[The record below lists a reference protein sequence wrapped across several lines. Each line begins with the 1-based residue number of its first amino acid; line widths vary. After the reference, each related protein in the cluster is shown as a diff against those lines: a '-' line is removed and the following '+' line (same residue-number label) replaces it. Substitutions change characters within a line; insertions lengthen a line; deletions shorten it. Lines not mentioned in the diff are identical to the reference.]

1 MRTNLRSVFAAIA
14 LLLLN
19 ASLRAGDSASENFN
33 WAAAHGKSST
43 KFTAADWRPII
54 DATWGQ
60 GLPTAQKLQI
70 FDRWWNEVDLQY
82 GAFYNFE
89 PDIFAMRDHYR
100 PEIETGVSR
109 GRFAAIMN
117 HFTFKLNELHTYAYD
132 IRVSFTALRKGVPL
146 FVVGQW
152 GTNQHFGAVL
162 TPLPDSTLLVYKSL
176 PNHPFGL
183 VPGDLVLGYDGVPW
197 KNIYPTLLEAELPLA
212 LNIVNAATEEA
223 NTYYLLQSAGL
234 NWHLFDTIDI
244 VKYGT
249 GDTLHFSTNR
259 LANENRIIWGS
270 EQIDVPGVKWPN
282 RTNGDRVSWGGITG
296 TKVGYVYV
304 TSWAADAQ
312 NTILVQFRNAVD
324 SLMHHTETEGII
336 FDFRFNTGGTAL
348 ARDGLVLLFNQTV
361 STVGFDRRVR
371 GEDHFAMQPDPQ
383 RPASAL
389 VIRGDPNT
397 YYDKPIAILIGPGS
411 ISAGE
416 LEARRLSFHP
426 RARIF
431 GKAAAGGNTGSD
443 NINLGNSDWSAMLAT
458 GSQYVVSTHEYLA
471 HKGLEPH
478 EKIWFDR
485 DDVANGI
492 DTVVKSA
499 LEWIAKQTTRVE
511 DESGSVLPEKFAL
524 QQNYPNPFW
533 SAATSRLAGNPSTN
547 IVYTLARDT
556 EVKLTVFNL
565 AGQFVRTLMNRVRQ
579 RPGTYSINWDGKD
592 EAGSSLA
599 SGVYVYR
606 IEAGSFVDSKK
617 MILLR

>member
-1 MRTNLRSVFAAIA
+1 MRIDLQIVFAAISIH
-14 LLLLN
+14 LFC
-19 ASLRAGDSASENFN
+19 ASSQANDPAASDFN
-33 WAAAHGKSST
+33 WAKAHGKSPT
-43 KFTAADWRPII
+43 KFTAKDWRPVI
-54 DATWGQ
+54 DAAWGT

-70 FDRWWNEVDLQY
+70 FDRWWNEVHLQY
-82 GAFYNFE
+82 GAFHNFA
-89 PDIFAMRDHYR
+89 PDIFALRDQYR
-100 PEIETGVSR
+100 PEIEAGVSR

-117 HFTFKLNELHTYAYD
+117 HFTFKLRELHTWAYD
-132 IRVSFTALRKGVPL
+132 IRVSFSTLRKGVPL

-176 PNHPFGL
+176 PNHPLGL
-183 VPGDLVLGYDGVPW
+183 VPGDLVLGYDGVLW
-197 KNIYPTLLEAELPLA
+197 KDIYPTLLEAELPLA

-244 VKYGT
+244 VKYST
-249 GDTLHFSTNR
+249 GDTLHFNTNL
-259 LANENRIIWGS
+259 LANEDRIIWGS
-270 EQIDVPGVKWPN
+270 EQIDVPGVKWPD
-282 RTNGDRVSWGGITG
+282 RTNGRRVSWGVMTG

-336 FDFRFNTGGTAL
+336 FDFRFNTGGTAP

-361 STVGFDRRVR
+361 PTVGFDRRVR
-371 GEDHFAMQPDPQ
+371 GEDHFAMLPDPQ

-397 YYDKPIAILIGPGS
+397 FYDKPIAILIGPGS

-458 GSQYVVSTHEYLA
+458 GPQYVVSTHEYLA
-471 HKGLEPH
+471 HKALVPH
-478 EKIWFDR
+478 EKVWFDR
-485 DDVANGI
+485 NDVANGV
-492 DTVVKSA
+492 DTVVKYA
-499 LEWIAKQTTRVE
+499 LTWIAEQTTSVAE
-511 DESGSVLPEKFAL
+511 EPGSRLPKQFDL
-524 QQNYPNPFW
+524 RQNYPNPF
-533 SAATSRLAGNPSTN
+533 NPSTAIAYQLLLN
-547 IVYTLARDT
+547 S
-556 EVKLTVFNL
+556 EVKLAVYNI
-565 AGQFVRTLMNRVRQ
+565 AGQLVRTLIDHKRQ
-579 RPGTYSINWDGKD
+579 SAGAYTITWDGKD
-592 EAGSSLA
+592 ESGHSAT

-606 IEAGSFVDSKK
+606 LAAGDWVGSKK

>member
-1 MRTNLRSVFAAIA
+1 MRKNLHAIFAVMAF
-14 LLLLN
+14 LLCNDFLQ
-19 ASLRAGDSASENFN
+19 AGDSANENFN
-33 WAAAHGKSST
+33 WAAAYGKSPA
-43 KFTAADWRPII
+43 KFTARDWRPII

-60 GLPTAQKLQI
+60 SLLTAQKLAL
-70 FDRWWNEVDLQY
+70 FDRWWNEVHLQY
-82 GAFYNFE
+82 GAFHNFA
-89 PDIFAMRDHYR
+89 PDIFALRDHYR
-100 PEIETGVSR
+100 PEIAAGVSR

-117 HFTFKLNELHTYAYD
+117 HFTYKLNELHTWAYD
-132 IRVSFTALRKGVPL
+132 IPVSFTTLRKGVPVL
-146 FVVGQW
+146 VIGQW
-152 GTNQHFGAVL
+152 GTNQRFGAVL
-162 TPLPDSTLLVYKSL
+162 TPLPDSTLLVYKAL
-176 PNHPFGL
+176 PNHPLGL
-183 VPGDLVLGYDGVPW
+183 VPGDLVLGYDGVLW
-197 KNIYPTLLEAELPLA
+197 KDIYPTLLAAELPLA
-212 LNIVNAATEEA
+212 LNFTNAATEEA

-244 VKYGT
+244 VKYSS
-249 GDTLHFSTNR
+249 GDTLHYSTNL

-282 RTNGDRVSWGGITG
+282 RTNGKNVSWGVVTG

-324 SLMHHTETEGII
+324 SLMHHTETDGII

-371 GEDHFAMQPDPQ
+371 GEDHFAMQPDPS

-443 NINLGNSDWSAMLAT
+443 NINLGNGDWSAMLAT
-458 GSQYVVSTHEYLA
+458 GPQYLVSTHEYLA
-471 HKGLEPH
+471 HKALAPH
-478 EKIWFDR
+478 EKVWFTR
-485 DDVANGI
+485 DDVAHGV
-492 DTVVKSA
+492 DTVVKAA

-511 DESGSVLPEKFAL
+511 DESGNELPNKFEL
-524 QQNYPNPFW
+524 RQNYPNPFNP
-533 SAATSRLAGNPSTN
+533 ATKIT
-547 IVYTLARDT
+547 YTLARNA
-556 EVKLTVFNL
+556 EVKLTVYNL
-565 AGQFVRTLMNRVRQ
+565 AGQLVRTLVNRERQ
-579 RPGTYSINWDGKD
+579 SAGVYTIVWEGKD
-592 EAGSSLA
+592 EGGSPLA
-599 SGVYVYR
+599 SGVYLYR
-606 IEAGSFVDSKK
+606 IDAGGFVDFRK

>member
-1 MRTNLRSVFAAIA
+1 MRKNLPIASAAFIFH
-14 LLLLN
+14 LLC
-19 ASLRAGDSASENFN
+19 ASSQASSPVASDFS
-33 WAAAHGKSST
+33 WAKMHGKSPT
-43 KFTAADWRPII
+43 KFTAKDWRPII
-54 DATWGQ
+54 DAVWGQ

-82 GAFYNFE
+82 GAFHNFA
-89 PDIFAMRDHYR
+89 PDIFALRDHYR
-100 PEIETGVSR
+100 PEIEAGVSR

-117 HFTFKLNELHTYAYD
+117 HFTFKLNELHTWAYD
-132 IRVSFTALRKGVPL
+132 IRVSFTTLRKGVPVL
-146 FVVGQW
+146 VVGQW

-162 TPLPDSTLLVYKSL
+162 TPLPDSSLLVYKSL
-176 PNHPFGL
+176 PNHPLGL
-183 VPGDLVLGYDGVPW
+183 VPGDLVLGYDGVLW
-197 KNIYPTLLEAELPLA
+197 KDIYPTLLEAELPLA

-249 GDTLHFSTNR
+249 GDTLHFSTNL
-259 LANENRIIWGS
+259 LANENRIMWGS
-270 EQIDVPGVKWPN
+270 EQIDVPGVKWPD
-282 RTNGDRVSWGGITG
+282 RTNGRRVSWGVMTG

-324 SLMHHTETEGII
+324 SLMHHTETDGII

-361 STVGFDRRVR
+361 ATVGFDRRVR

-397 YYDKPIAILIGPGS
+397 FYNKPIAILIGPGS

-416 LEARRLSFHP
+416 LEARRLAFHP

-458 GSQYVVSTHEYLA
+458 GPQYLVSTHEYLS
-471 HKGLEPH
+471 HKALEPH
-478 EKIWFDR
+478 EKVWFDR
-485 DDVANGI
+485 DDVARGE
-492 DTVVKSA
+492 DTVVKA
-499 LEWIAKQTTRVE
+499 AMAWIAKQTTGVA
-511 DESGSVLPEKFAL
+511 DEASGSLPTQFML
-524 QQNYPNPFW
+524 QQNYPNPF
-533 SAATSRLAGNPSTN
+533 NPSTAITYQLPLN
-547 IVYTLARDT
+547 S
-556 EVKLTVFNL
+556 EVKLAVYNI
-565 AGQFVRTLMNRVRQ
+565 AGQLVRKLVDGERQ
-579 RPGTYSINWDGKD
+579 SAGAHTITWDGKD
-592 EAGSSLA
+592 ESGKLAA

-606 IEAGSFVDSKK
+606 LETVSRVDSQK

>member
-1 MRTNLRSVFAAIA
+1 MKNRLQFIFAVITIH
-14 LLLLN
+14 LLC
-19 ASLRAGDSASENFN
+19 ASLHADDPANSNFN
-33 WAAAHGKSST
+33 WANAYGESPT
-43 KFTAADWRPII
+43 KFTEKDWRPII
-54 DATWGQ
+54 DAAWGQ

-70 FDRWWNEVDLQY
+70 FDRWWNEVHLQY
-82 GAFYNFE
+82 GAFHNSE
-89 PDIFAMRDHYR
+89 PDIFALRDLYR
-100 PEIETGVSR
+100 PEIEAGVSR

-132 IRVSFTALRKGVPL
+132 IRVSFTTLRKGMPV
-146 FVVGQW
+146 FVIGQW

-162 TPLPDSTLLVYKSL
+162 TPLPDSSLLVYKSL
-176 PNHPFGL
+176 PNHPLGL
-183 VPGDLVLGYDGVPW
+183 VPGDLVLGYDGVLW
-197 KNIYPTLLEAELPLA
+197 KDIYPILLEAELPLA
-212 LNIVNAATEEA
+212 LNFTNAATEEA

-249 GDTLHFSTNR
+249 GDTLHFNTNL
-259 LANENRIIWGS
+259 LASENRVIWGS
-270 EQIDVPGVKWPN
+270 EQIDVPGVKWPD
-282 RTNGDRVSWGGITG
+282 RTNGDRVNWGVITG

-324 SLMHHTETEGII
+324 SLMHHTETGGII

-348 ARDGLVLLFNQTV
+348 AREGLVLLFNQTV
-361 STVGFDRRVR
+361 STVGFDRRIR
-371 GEDHFAMQPDPQ
+371 GEDHFAMQPDPL

-458 GSQYVVSTHEYLA
+458 GSQYLVNTHEYLA
-471 HKGLEPH
+471 HQGLEPH
-478 EKIWFDR
+478 EKVWFAR
-485 DDVANGI
+485 EDVANGI
-492 DTVVKSA
+492 DTVVKAA
-499 LEWIAKQTTRVE
+499 LAWIQSQTTVVE
-511 DESGSVLPEKFAL
+511 GEANGVLPGKFAL
-524 QQNYPNPFW
+524 LQNFPNPFNPTTDIGF
-533 SAATSRLAGNPSTN
+533 SLPRATVVELIVFDLAGREVAKLVSGYKNAGEHRLTFA
-547 IVYTLARDT
+547 ARHS
-556 EVKLTVFNL
+556 
-565 AGQFVRTLMNRVRQ
+565 
-579 RPGTYSINWDGKD
+579 P
-592 EAGSSLA
+592 

-606 IEAGSFVDSKK
+606 LRAGGFVQSRK

>member
-1 MRTNLRSVFAAIA
+1 MKNILRFVFAAITA
-14 LLLLN
+14 LLLC
-19 ASLRAGDSASENFN
+19 ASLRADDSASENFN
-33 WAAAHGKSST
+33 WAKTHGKSPT
-43 KFTAADWRPII
+43 KFTAKDWRPII

-82 GAFYNFE
+82 GAFHHFD
-89 PDIFAMRDHYR
+89 PDIFALRDRYR
-100 PEIETGVSR
+100 PQIEAGVSR

-117 HFTFKLNELHTYAYD
+117 HFTFKLNELHTWAYD
-132 IRVSFTALRKGVPL
+132 IRVSFTTLRKGIPVL
-146 FVVGQW
+146 VVGQW
-152 GTNQHFGAVL
+152 GTNQRFGAVL

-176 PNHPFGL
+176 PNHPLGL
-183 VPGDLVLGYDGVPW
+183 VPGDLVLGYDGVLW
-197 KNIYPTLLEAELPLA
+197 KDIYPTLLEAELPLA

-244 VKYGT
+244 VKYDS
-249 GDTLHFSTNR
+249 GDTLHFNTNL
-259 LANENRIIWGS
+259 LANESRIIWGS
-270 EQIDVPGVKWPN
+270 EQIDVPGVKWPD
-282 RTNGDRVSWGGITG
+282 RTNGRRVSWGVVNG

-312 NTILVQFRNAVD
+312 LTILAQFRNAVD
-324 SLMHHTETEGII
+324 SLMHHTETDGII

-348 ARDGLVLLFNQTV
+348 AREGLALLFNQTV
-361 STVGFDRRVR
+361 ATVGFDRRVR

-443 NINLGNSDWSAMLAT
+443 NIDLGNSDWTAMLAT
-458 GSQYVVSTHEYLA
+458 GPQYLVSTHEYLA
-471 HKGLEPH
+471 HKALEPH

-492 DTVVKSA
+492 DTVVKA
-499 LEWIAKQTTRVE
+499 AMAWIAMQTTGVSNE
-511 DESGSVLPEKFAL
+511 TSGSVPSQFELR
-524 QQNYPNPFW
+524 QNYPNPF
-533 SAATSRLAGNPSTN
+533 NPSTVISFQLPVSGKARLAIYN
-547 IVYTLARDT
+547 I
-556 EVKLTVFNL
+556 
-565 AGQFVRTLMNRVRQ
+565 AGQLIRTLLDGSAAAGAHAV
-579 RPGTYSINWDGKD
+579 SWDGRD
-592 EAGSSLA
+592 ARGQIVA
-599 SGVYVYR
+599 SGVYVYKL
-606 IEAGSFVDSKK
+606 EAGEFVETRKMSF
-617 MILLR
+617 LR

>member
-1 MRTNLRSVFAAIA
+1 M
-14 LLLLN
+14 
-19 ASLRAGDSASENFN
+19 
-33 WAAAHGKSST
+33 
-43 KFTAADWRPII
+43 
-54 DATWGQ
+54 
-60 GLPTAQKLQI
+60 
-70 FDRWWNEVDLQY
+70 
-82 GAFYNFE
+82 
-89 PDIFAMRDHYR
+89 
-100 PEIETGVSR
+100 
-109 GRFAAIMN
+109 
-117 HFTFKLNELHTYAYD
+117 
-132 IRVSFTALRKGVPL
+132 
-146 FVVGQW
+146 
-152 GTNQHFGAVL
+152 
-162 TPLPDSTLLVYKSL
+162 
-176 PNHPFGL
+176 PNHPLGL
-183 VPGDLVLGYDGVPW
+183 VPGDLVLGYDGVLW
-197 KNIYPTLLEAELPLA
+197 KDIYPTLLEAELPLA

-249 GDTLHFSTNR
+249 GDTLHFSTNL
-259 LANENRIIWGS
+259 LANENRIMWGS
-270 EQIDVPGVKWPN
+270 EQIDVPGVKW
-282 RTNGDRVSWGGITG
+282 RVSWGVMTG

-361 STVGFDRRVR
+361 ATVGFDRRVR

-397 YYDKPIAILIGPGS
+397 FYNKPIAILIGPGS

-416 LEARRLSFHP
+416 LEARRLAFHP

-458 GSQYVVSTHEYLA
+458 GPQYLVSTHEYLS
-471 HKGLEPH
+471 HKALEPH
-478 EKIWFDR
+478 EKVWFDR
-485 DDVANGI
+485 DDVARGE
-492 DTVVKSA
+492 DTVVKA
-499 LEWIAKQTTRVE
+499 AMAWIAKQTTGVA
-511 DESGSVLPEKFAL
+511 DEASGSLPTQFML
-524 QQNYPNPFW
+524 QQNYPNPF
-533 SAATSRLAGNPSTN
+533 NPSTAITYQLPLN
-547 IVYTLARDT
+547 S
-556 EVKLTVFNL
+556 EVKLAVYNI
-565 AGQFVRTLMNRVRQ
+565 AGQLVRKLVDGERQ
-579 RPGTYSINWDGKD
+579 SAGAHTITWDGKD
-592 EAGSSLA
+592 ESGKLAA

-606 IEAGSFVDSKK
+606 LETVSRVDSQK

>member
-1 MRTNLRSVFAAIA
+1 MRINLRSSFAAIIIHLFCA
-14 LLLLN
+14 PSQADGPA
-19 ASLRAGDSASENFN
+19 ASDFN
-33 WAAAHGKSST
+33 WAKAHGKSPT
-43 KFTAADWRPII
+43 KFTAKDWRPII
-54 DATWGQ
+54 DAAWGT

-70 FDRWWNEVDLQY
+70 FDRWWNEVHLQY
-82 GAFYNFE
+82 GAFHNFA
-89 PDIFAMRDHYR
+89 PDIFALRDQYR
-100 PEIETGVSR
+100 PEIEAGVSR

-117 HFTFKLNELHTYAYD
+117 HFTFKLNELHTWAYD
-132 IRVSFTALRKGVPL
+132 IRVSFTTLRKGVPV

-162 TPLPDSTLLVYKSL
+162 TPLPDSSLLVYKSL
-176 PNHPFGL
+176 PNHPLGL
-183 VPGDLVLGYDGVPW
+183 VPGDLVLGYDGVLW
-197 KNIYPTLLEAELPLA
+197 KDIYPTLLEAEMPLA

-249 GDTLHFSTNR
+249 GDTLHFSTNL
-259 LANENRIIWGS
+259 LANESRIIWGS
-270 EQIDVPGVKWPN
+270 EQIDVPGVKWPD
-282 RTNGDRVSWGGITG
+282 RTNGRRVSWGVMTG

-324 SLMHHTETEGII
+324 SLMHHTETDGII

-361 STVGFDRRVR
+361 PTVGFDRRVR
-371 GEDHFAMQPDPQ
+371 GEDHFAMLPDPQ

-458 GSQYVVSTHEYLA
+458 GPQYLVSTHEYLS
-471 HKGLEPH
+471 HKALEPH
-478 EKIWFDR
+478 EKVWFTR
-485 DDVANGI
+485 DDVAEGI
-492 DTVVKSA
+492 DTVVKA
-499 LEWIAKQTTRVE
+499 AMDWIAKQTTRVD
-511 DESGSVLPEKFAL
+511 DESGGVLPKQFEL
-524 QQNYPNPFW
+524 RQNYPNPF
-533 SAATSRLAGNPSTN
+533 NPSTIIAYQLPLNSEVRLEVYN
-547 IVYTLARDT
+547 I
-556 EVKLTVFNL
+556 
-565 AGQFVRTLMNRVRQ
+565 AGQLVRTLVDREQ
-579 RPGTYSINWDGKD
+579 QSAGTYAIAWDGRD
-592 EAGSSLA
+592 ESGNLLA

-606 IEAGSFVDSKK
+606 IETENWVNSKK
-617 MILLR
+617 MLLLR

>member
-1 MRTNLRSVFAAIA
+1 MKNRLQFIFVAITIH
-14 LLLLN
+14 LLC
-19 ASLRAGDSASENFN
+19 ASLHADDPANSRFY
-33 WAAAHGKSST
+33 WANTYGKNPA

-70 FDRWWNEVDLQY
+70 FDRWWNEVHLQY
-82 GAFYNFE
+82 GAFQNFE
-89 PDIFAMRDHYR
+89 PDIFALRDHYR
-100 PEIETGVSR
+100 PEIEAGVSR

-117 HFTFKLNELHTYAYD
+117 HFTFKLNELHTWAYD
-132 IRVSFTALRKGVPL
+132 IRVSFTTLSKGIPV

-162 TPLPDSTLLVYKSL
+162 TPLPDGTLLVYKSL
-176 PNHPFGL
+176 PNHPLGL
-183 VPGDLVLGYDGVPW
+183 VPGDLVLGYDGVLW
-197 KNIYPTLLEAELPLA
+197 KDIYPTLLEAELPLA

-244 VKYGT
+244 VKYST
-249 GDTLHFSTNR
+249 GDTLHFNTNL
-259 LANENRIIWGS
+259 LANETRVIWGS

-282 RTNGDRVSWGGITG
+282 RTNGNRVSWGMVTG

-324 SLMHHTETEGII
+324 SLMHHTETDGII

-348 ARDGLVLLFNQTV
+348 ARDGLVLLFNKTV

-371 GEDHFAMQPDPQ
+371 GENHFAMTLDPQ

-397 YYDKPIAILIGPGS
+397 FYDKPIAILIGPGS

-458 GSQYVVSTHEYLA
+458 GSQYLVSTHEYLA

-478 EKIWFDR
+478 EKVWFTR
-485 DDVANGI
+485 DDVAHGI
-492 DTVVKSA
+492 DTVVKTA
-499 LEWIAKQTTRVE
+499 MEWIAEQTTSVA
-511 DESGSVLPEKFAL
+511 DESDGVLPKQFGL
-524 QQNYPNPFW
+524 RQNYPNPF
-533 SAATSRLAGNPSTN
+533 NPSTIIGFSLPRATDIEL
-547 IVYTLARDT
+547 IVFD
-556 EVKLTVFNL
+556 L
-565 AGQFVRTLMNRVRQ
+565 AGRRVKKLI
-579 RPGTYSINWDGKD
+579 GGFKS
-592 EAGSSLA
+592 AGEHQLA
-599 SGVYVYR
+599 FEFHDLPSGVYVYR
-606 IEAGSFVDSKK
+606 LHAGSFVQSRK

>member
-1 MRTNLRSVFAAIA
+1 MRINLRSVFAAITIY
-14 LLLLN
+14 LLCAPLLASN
-19 ASLRAGDSASENFN
+19 AAASDFN
-33 WAAAHGKSST
+33 WANAHGKSPT

-60 GLPTAQKLQI
+60 GLPAAQKLAL
-70 FDRWWNEVDLQY
+70 FDRWWNEVHLQY
-82 GAFYNFE
+82 GAFHNFA
-89 PDIFAMRDHYR
+89 PDIFALRDQYR
-100 PEIETGVSR
+100 PEIAAGVSR

-117 HFTFKLNELHTYAYD
+117 HFTYKLNELHTYAYD
-132 IRVSFTALRKGVPL
+132 IRVSFSTLSKGTPV
-146 FVVGQW
+146 FVIGQW
-152 GTNQHFGAVL
+152 GSNQHFGAVL

-176 PNHPFGL
+176 PNHPLGL

-197 KNIYPTLLEAELPLA
+197 KRIYPALLEAELPLA
-212 LNIVNAATEEA
+212 LNFANASTEEA

-244 VKYGT
+244 VKYST
-249 GDTLHFSTNR
+249 GDTLHFNTSL
-259 LANENRIIWGS
+259 LAGQNRIIWGS
-270 EQIDVPGVKWPN
+270 EQIDVPGMKWPN
-282 RTNGDRVSWGGITG
+282 RTNGKNVSWGVVTG

-312 NTILVQFRNAVD
+312 LTILTQFRNAVD
-324 SLMHHTETEGII
+324 SLMHHTETDGII

-361 STVGFDRRVR
+361 STVGFDRRIR
-371 GEDHFAMQPDPQ
+371 GEDHFAMQPDPL

-478 EKIWFDR
+478 EKVWFTR
-485 DDVANGI
+485 DDVAHGI
-492 DTVVKSA
+492 DTVVKA
-499 LEWIAKQTTRVE
+499 AMAWIAKQTTHVE
-511 DESGSVLPEKFAL
+511 DNPGNVLPH
-524 QQNYPNPFW
+524 
-533 SAATSRLAGNPSTN
+533 
-547 IVYTLARDT
+547 
-556 EVKLTVFNL
+556 
-565 AGQFVRTLMNRVRQ
+565 
-579 RPGTYSINWDGKD
+579 
-592 EAGSSLA
+592 
-599 SGVYVYR
+599 
-606 IEAGSFVDSKK
+606 
-617 MILLR
+617 

>member
-1 MRTNLRSVFAAIA
+1 MKNRQHVIFAAITIHLLCAA
-14 LLLLN
+14 LHADDP
-19 ASLRAGDSASENFN
+19 ASSRFY
-33 WAAAHGKSST
+33 WAKTYGKSPA
-43 KFTAADWRPII
+43 KFTAADWRPRI

-70 FDRWWNEVDLQY
+70 FDRWWNEVHLQY
-82 GAFYNFE
+82 GAFQNFE
-89 PDIFAMRDHYR
+89 PDIFALRAHYR
-100 PEIETGVSR
+100 TEIEAGVSR

-117 HFTFKLNELHTYAYD
+117 HFTFKLNELHTWTYD
-132 IRVSFTALRKGVPL
+132 IRVSFTALSKGIPV

-176 PNHPFGL
+176 PNHPLGL
-183 VPGDLVLGYDGVPW
+183 VPGDLVLGYDGVLW
-197 KNIYPTLLEAELPLA
+197 KDIYPALLAAELPLA

-244 VKYGT
+244 VKYST
-249 GDTLHFSTNR
+249 GDTLHFSTNL

-282 RTNGDRVSWGGITG
+282 RTAGKNVSWGVVAG

-324 SLMHHTETEGII
+324 SLMHHTVTDGII

-371 GEDHFAMQPDPQ
+371 GENHFAMTPDPQ

-397 YYDKPIAILIGPGS
+397 FYDKPIAILIGPGS

-458 GSQYVVSTHEYLA
+458 GSQYLVSTHEYLA

-478 EKIWFDR
+478 EKVWFTR
-485 DDVANGI
+485 ADVAQGI
-492 DTVVKSA
+492 DTVVKTA
-499 LEWIAKQTTRVE
+499 LEWIAEQKTSVADEPDGGLPKQFGLR
-511 DESGSVLPEKFAL
+511 
-524 QQNYPNPFW
+524 QNYPNPFNP
-533 SAATSRLAGNPSTN
+533 ATTIGFYLPRATAIELIVFDLAGRRVKKLVGGFKSAGEHQ
-547 IVYTLARDT
+547 LAFEFHD
-556 EVKLTVFNL
+556 L
-565 AGQFVRTLMNRVRQ
+565 
-579 RPGTYSINWDGKD
+579 P
-592 EAGSSLA
+592 

-606 IEAGSFVDSKK
+606 LRAGGFVQSRK